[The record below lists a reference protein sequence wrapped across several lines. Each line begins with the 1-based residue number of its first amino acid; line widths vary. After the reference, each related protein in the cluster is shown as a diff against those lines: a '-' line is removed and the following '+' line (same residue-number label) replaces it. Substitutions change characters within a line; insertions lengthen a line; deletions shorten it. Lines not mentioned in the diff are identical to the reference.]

1 MQGLFLD
8 LYFSCSF
15 HLCLIKVNK
24 TRRIICLLSGV
35 PHLNTTVWGL
45 RGVPQKSHTSQYGSL
60 IWRILLPPGRS
71 PWLCSQKPCSRY
83 STSTDF
89 NKMVTS
95 DSRSAGLFFLSW
107 HEMKTAYEATTVAI
121 WLTLLQPQRQ
131 IFNMNEEASD
141 VTENSSE
148 QREVQVIVLE

>member
-45 RGVPQKSHTSQYGSL
+45 RGVPQKSHASQYGGL

-71 PWLCSQKPCSRY
+71 PWRCSQKPCSRY
-83 STSTDF
+83 STSTNF
-89 NKMVTS
+89 NKMVTYN
-95 DSRSAGLFFLSW
+95 SRTAGLFCYHGAKWKRPMKLRLWQYDW
-107 HEMKTAYEATTVAI
+107 HFFNPKDRYLTWMKKPQMSQKTAA
-121 WLTLLQPQRQ
+121 
-131 IFNMNEEASD
+131 N
-141 VTENSSE
+141 
-148 QREVQVIVLE
+148 RERCK